1 MAKSKKSRNK
11 KKPQQVKLK
20 PENYIRKHAR
30 KSPVYECLIDE
41 QWRQTQFT
49 PVIVSRQKA
58 GGRLIGGVYIVDMQC
73 LGLKNT
79 SYYHDM
85 DVFEYQEFV
94 QRMAMGMNQHF
105 VPIEPNLCFNV
116 IYGAV
121 EFAEDCGFPP
131 HKDFAVT
138 EYILDDVE
146 SIKFVEIP
154 LGKDGKP
161 FYFAGPYDDSRK
173 ILETL
178 SKNVGPGN
186 FDFVAEIGDTDD
198 DWVIE
203 EDDTAELE
211 LPPAEDDDDEGRGE
225 EE

>member
-1 MAKSKKSRNK
+1 MANNKKSRRK
-11 KKPQQVKLK
+11 KKPQPQVKLK

-58 GGRLIGGVYIVDMQC
+58 SGRLIVGVYIVDLQC
-73 LGLKNT
+73 LGVKNT

-85 DVFEYQEFV
+85 DVYEYQEFV
-94 QRMAMGMNQHF
+94 QRMANGMDQHF
-105 VPIEPNLCFNV
+105 VPIEPNLCFNI

-131 HKDFAVT
+131 HKDFFVT

-146 SIKFVEIP
+146 SVEYIEVP

-178 SKNVGPGN
+178 AKNVGPGN
-186 FDFVAEIGDTDD
+186 FDFVADIGGLDPDD
-198 DWVIE
+198 DWEIE
-203 EDDTAELE
+203 EDDT
-211 LPPAEDDDDEGRGE
+211 EGMYE

>member
-1 MAKSKKSRNK
+1 M
-11 KKPQQVKLK
+11 K

-58 GGRLIGGVYIVDMQC
+58 SGRLIVGVYVVDMQC

-85 DVFEYQEFV
+85 EVFEYQEFV
-94 QRMAMGMNQHF
+94 QRMANGMDRHF
-105 VPIEPNLCFNV
+105 VPIEPNLCFNIV
-116 IYGAV
+116 YGAV

-131 HKDFAVT
+131 HKDFFVT

-146 SIKFVEIP
+146 SVEYMEVP

-161 FYFAGPYDDSRK
+161 FYFAGPYDNSRK

-178 SKNVGPGN
+178 TKNVGHGN
-186 FDFVAEIGDTDD
+186 FNYVADIGNLDD
-198 DWVIE
+198 DWGIE
-203 EDDTAELE
+203 EGDTADLE
-211 LPPAEDDDDEGRGE
+211 LSAPE
-225 EE
+225 EEE